1 MLYHIEKGK
10 LFALKKINKKDV
22 EYSKLKEREQMIYL
36 KLDYP
41 LLPNF
46 FGTVED
52 NNDYSIIEYINGSTL
67 LDIQNMNLDINA
79 DINIILDLFIF
90 QEEEFLKILAN
101 QFII

>member
-1 MLYHIEKGK
+1 
-10 LFALKKINKKDV
+10 
-22 EYSKLKEREQMIYL
+22 MIYL

-41 LLPNF
+41 LLPKF

-67 LDIQNMNLDINA
+67 LDIQN
-79 DINIILDLFIF
+79 IILDLFIF
-90 QEEEFLKILAN
+90 QEEEFLKILTN